1 MGKGFIFEDVV
12 LTEED
17 ITDEM
22 IRQECVAYLLSRI
35 KESNYLRENITVA
48 ESERLTSW
56 IEKLDADTA
65 VAVVFSDA
73 KEPWKFSTKAPEWA
87 KSRKAQLRQAAK
99 SAWQKTKGAAA
110 AVKGAPGAAAGKV
123 AKTWK
128 SGKAGKAAVIG
139 GAALTAVAGGLA
151 ARAIYKKLTDQ
162 CVKQCK
168 GSADKDCVVKCRQAA
183 KAKVAQATA

>member
-1 MGKGFIFEDVV
+1 MVKEFVFEDVTI
-12 LTEED
+12 TEQD

-22 IRQECVAYLLSRI
+22 IREECVAYLLSRI
-35 KESNYLRENITVA
+35 KESNYIRESVTVA
-48 ESERLTSW
+48 ESERLSSW
-56 IEKLDADTA
+56 IEKLDVDTA
-65 VAVVFSDA
+65 IGLLFSEA
-73 KEPWKFSTKAPEWA
+73 KKPWKYSTKPPEWA
-87 KSRKAQLRQAAK
+87 KSKKLQLRQAAM
-99 SAWQKTKGAAA
+99 SAWTKTKGAAA

-183 KAKVAQATA
+183 KVKVAQATA